1 MGGLQLGEDVG
12 DVASSGVCPHF
23 CVNREV
29 RAGAMTGWFKGYPY
43 LVKDAET
50 GWIFALELKPGHCAS
65 IVRKIN

>member
-1 MGGLQLGEDVG
+1 
-12 DVASSGVCPHF
+12 
-23 CVNREV
+23 
-29 RAGAMTGWFKGYPY
+29 MTGWFKGYPY